1 MPMQAAAPA
10 PIAAPRISAC
20 APEQLL
26 LVASL
31 LCMSAGF
38 LDAVTWLSLG
48 RVFASSQT
56 GNVVFSGMYAVTG
69 QWRQAAHHL
78 VPLAGFLLG
87 AAVAIRVR
95 APLFCLVGEIVCL
108 TATMLLIHR
117 IPDAIAILGISFG
130 VALCSASFRQ
140 VEQKAYLSVAVT
152 GNMLRG
158 IDQLLA
164 MPDVE
169 ALRGAGAMLAIC
181 LSFLLGAAVG
191 GCLTMWLGAFSLAFP
206 IASSTCVLLLCL
218 RHRRR
223 SHRG

>member
-1 MPMQAAAPA
+1 MQAASPGS
-10 PIAAPRISAC
+10 IAAPQAGAC
-20 APEQLL
+20 APEQML
-26 LVASL
+26 LVAAL

-56 GNVVFSGMYAVTG
+56 GNVVFCGMYAMSG

-87 AAVAIRVR
+87 AAVAVRIR

-108 TATMLLIHR
+108 TVMMLLIHR
-117 IPDAIAILGISFG
+117 IPDAVAILGISFG
-130 VALCSASFRQ
+130 IALRSASFRQ
-140 VEQKAYLSVAVT
+140 VEHKAYLSVAVT

-164 MPDVE
+164 MGDVE
-169 ALRGAGAMLAIC
+169 ALRGAVAMLAIC
-181 LSFLLGAAVG
+181 LSFLLGAAIG
-191 GCLTMWLGAFSLAFP
+191 GCLTMWLGAFSLVFP
-206 IASSTCVLLLCL
+206 IASSACVLLLCL